1 MWALS
6 AAAGLL
12 SVVTGLLPVSE
23 ARDVLARVAPIL
35 LFLVAVT
42 VLAELAESAGVFDV
56 AAVRMARLGRGSV
69 LGLFGLVALLG
80 TATTVLL
87 SLDTTAVL
95 LTPVVLSLALRL
107 ELNPLPFAF
116 LAVWIANAASLLLPV
131 SNLTNL
137 LALDRLD
144 VSAATF
150 ASRMA
155 LPAVVAAVGAVLVV
169 GIRFAGSLRGR
180 YVRPEPFRPDDR
192 LQFCVAAV
200 ACVGFA
206 PAVLLGAPAWAAASV
221 GATVVALAAAV
232 RQRHRLRWAL
242 VPWRL
247 VLLTTGLFLV
257 VSAVGRHG
265 LDDLLTRLVGPGGS
279 ARVTAAAAAAA
290 NGVNNLP
297 AYLALERS
305 TSPGDL
311 PALLVG
317 VNVGPLVLLWGSLAT
332 LLWRERCRARGVHIS
347 ARQFTL
353 LGLAGVPVLL
363 AATVLVLP

>member
-6 AAAGLL
+6 ALAGLL
-12 SVVTGLLPVSE
+12 SILTGLLPLGE
-23 ARDVLARVAPIL
+23 ARDVLERVAPIL

-42 VLAELAESAGVFDV
+42 VLAELAEAAGVFDA
-56 AAVRMARLGRGSV
+56 AAVRMARIGRGHV
-69 LGLFGLVALLG
+69 LGLYLLVALLG

-107 ELNPLPFAF
+107 QLNPLPFAF

-137 LALDRLD
+137 LALDRLNL
-144 VSAATF
+144 SATQY

-155 LPAVVAAVGAVLVV
+155 APAAAAAAGAVLIV
-169 GIRFAGSLRGR
+169 GLRFARSLRGR
-180 YVRPEPFRPDDR
+180 YVRPEPYRPADP
-192 LQFCVAAV
+192 LQFWVAAL
-200 ACVGFA
+200 ACIGFA
-206 PAVLLGAPAWAAASV
+206 PAVLLGAPAWAAAS
-221 GATVVALAAAV
+221 GSAAV
-232 RQRHRLRWAL
+232 IVLATAIRHRDRLRPSL

-257 VSAVGRHG
+257 VSALGRHG
-265 LDDLLTRLVGPGGS
+265 LDDLLHRAIGHGGG
-279 ARVTAAAAAAA
+279 ARVTAVSAAAA

-305 TSPGDL
+305 TPPSDL

-332 LLWRERCRARGVHIS
+332 LLWRERCRARGVDIS
-347 ARQFTL
+347 AWQFTL
-353 LGLAGVPVLL
+353 LGLVGVPVLL

>member
-1 MWALS
+1 
-6 AAAGLL
+6 
-12 SVVTGLLPVSE
+12 
-23 ARDVLARVAPIL
+23 
-35 LFLVAVT
+35 
-42 VLAELAESAGVFDV
+42 
-56 AAVRMARLGRGSV
+56 
-69 LGLFGLVALLG
+69 
-80 TATTVLL
+80 
-87 SLDTTAVL
+87 LDTTAVL

-305 TSPGDL
+305 TPPGDL

-363 AATVLVLP
+363 AVTVVVLP

>member
-1 MWALS
+1 
-6 AAAGLL
+6 
-12 SVVTGLLPVSE
+12 
-23 ARDVLARVAPIL
+23 
-35 LFLVAVT
+35 
-42 VLAELAESAGVFDV
+42 
-56 AAVRMARLGRGSV
+56 
-69 LGLFGLVALLG
+69 
-80 TATTVLL
+80 
-87 SLDTTAVL
+87 
-95 LTPVVLSLALRL
+95 
-107 ELNPLPFAF
+107 
-116 LAVWIANAASLLLPV
+116 
-131 SNLTNL
+131 
-137 LALDRLD
+137 
-144 VSAATF
+144 
-150 ASRMA
+150 
-155 LPAVVAAVGAVLVV
+155 
-169 GIRFAGSLRGR
+169 
-180 YVRPEPFRPDDR
+180 EPFRPDDR

-257 VSAVGRHG
+257 VSAVGLHG

-305 TSPGDL
+305 TPPGDL